1 MIIIGLIFGFAIRM
15 FDIYTQV
22 LGAIFSLIS
31 VYILISVMI
40 NLNSKNKWYA
50 MRDCFFNGWSFNL
63 FIKWRRL
70 WI

>member
-1 MIIIGLIFGFAIRM
+1 MKKVNPLNMIIIGLIFVFVIRM
-15 FDIYTQV
+15 LDIYPQV

-50 MRDCFFNGWSFNL
+50 MRDCFFNG
-63 FIKWRRL
+63 
-70 WI
+70 

>member
-22 LGAIFSLIS
+22 LGLIS

-50 MRDCFFNGWSFNL
+50 MRDCFFNG
-63 FIKWRRL
+63 
-70 WI
+70 